1 MRTRATWPF
10 LVVAALLGCATL
22 LDFVPPSWRA
32 RAQETTA
39 PATQQRLVED
49 ILIEGNRRL
58 RDEDILYHIQTR
70 AGDPYN
76 EEQVQR
82 DLQALLNLPF
92 FDKTETRVARE
103 DGPRGGVRVIFY
115 VTELPII
122 RDLTFK
128 GLSSIGEA
136 DVLKAFREQRAGVSK
151 ETAFDPVKVNSSKRI
166 IKELLAQKGHPNAT
180 IDAQVEEI
188 SQTSVAITFDVDE
201 GDRVRVVE
209 IDFEGNQVFSDG
221 ELRGAMK
228 LVKEAGLISRFKG
241 EDILHTEKLEYDL
254 KANVVNHMRSKGYLE
269 ARTLEPRV
277 EGIGQR
283 RTGFPV
289 LPLPLLSSK
298 DEALRVTVPVVEGK
312 LYRLGDIKIEG
323 NSIFSEQD
331 IRSVIG
337 LQQGDVAN
345 GFRLNKALNEDI
357 KKLYGRAGFIQ
368 YFAEFEPTFKDN
380 PQKPT
385 EGVADFTITITEGK
399 QFSLRRLEFLGN
411 TFTRDNVLR
420 REVAVNEGDIFD
432 QTLWEFSVLRLNQVG
447 FFDPIDKDK
456 DAEFRTDEE
465 VGTVDINL
473 RVSERGRNQ
482 IAFNGGLSGI
492 GGSFF
497 GLEYSTNNLL
507 GRGES
512 LSFQFAV
519 GNRQRS
525 FLFSFTEPYV
535 RDRPVS
541 VGFSIFAE
549 SRKFFGEG
557 TFLSQNID
565 AITGLVGNQQDLL
578 TVSDENLFTQN
589 TAGISLFASS
599 PLSEFYRP
607 RSRRM
612 TEIVRATRIGLSYSI
627 SRSSIEDPPVN
638 EQNDPNTFIPQ
649 VFEQPNIMTSR
660 LTPSLVYDTRNG
672 SIDPTNGKQ
681 LSAQLAFAGLGGD
694 VRTYQPTISYMQFIP
709 VRRKRS
715 ENPEVFGFRL
725 IAGHARSFGI
735 TSAVE
740 AAQRS
745 SLSFIN
751 GVPIYERFFVG
762 DEFSIRG
769 YDVRSIGPIVP
780 LEVFITSQDVRVSAA
795 PTGAVEPLPNISQR
809 LNTQIQTLGTFTGS
823 GGTNSLLLSR
833 TFRLIGG
840 DTQLL
845 GNFEYR
851 VPIFGPLQIAA
862 FADIGTAFNLSN
874 GADQEFSTD
883 FLPDQTF
890 LPLQGFLSL
899 GQLVT
904 LKNPQLQLLPL
915 TGGLV
920 IRGDRL
926 VTKEEFVNAQRGP
939 TDPFTGLPIGMQAV
953 YVRATPSTE
962 TPNAGVQTNT
972 VARLSQARLASIGDY
987 RTSVGLEARIQLPV
1001 VNVPFRLIYAFNPNA
1016 RTEFIREKRSL
1027 FRFSIGRT
1035 F

>member
-1 MRTRATWPF
+1 MRTRATRFF
-10 LVVAALLGCATL
+10 LVVAALVGCCAL
-22 LDFVPPSWRA
+22 LDFAPFPWTA
-32 RAQETTA
+32 HAQEQQQA
-39 PATQQRLVED
+39 PQQRLVERVD
-49 ILIEGNRRL
+49 IEGNRRL

-70 AGDPYN
+70 EGDVFN
-76 EEQVQR
+76 QEQVRR
-82 DLQALLNLPF
+82 DVQALLNLPF
-92 FDKTETRVARE
+92 FDKTETRVSTL
-103 DGPRGGVRVIFY
+103 DGPRGGFIVIFT
-115 VTELPII
+115 VKELPIV

-136 DVLKAFREQRAGVSK
+136 DVLKEFREKRIGVSK
-151 ETAFDPVKVNSSKRI
+151 ETAYDPVKVNNAKRI

-180 IDAQVEEI
+180 IDAQIEEI
-188 SQTSVAITFDVDE
+188 SETSVAVTFDVDE

-228 LVKEAGLISRFKG
+228 LVKEAGLITRFKG
-241 EDILHTEKLEYDL
+241 EDILHLDKLEYDL
-254 KANVVNHMRSKGYLE
+254 KVNVINHMRSKGYLE
-269 ARTLEPRV
+269 ARTLEPKV
-277 EGIGQR
+277 EGLGER

-289 LPLPLLSSK
+289 LPLPLLSSV
-298 DEALRVTVPVVEGK
+298 DEALRVTIPVIEGK
-312 LYRLGDIKIEG
+312 LYRLGEIKIEG
-323 NSIFSEQD
+323 NSIYSEQD
-331 IRSVIG
+331 IRAVIG
-337 LQQGDVAN
+337 LKPGDVAN

-368 YFAEFEPTFKDN
+368 YLAEFEPSFKDN
-380 PQKPT
+380 PQKPG
-385 EGVADFTITITEGK
+385 EGIADFTITITEGK
-399 QFSLRRLEFLGN
+399 QFRLRRLEFLGN

-420 REVAVNEGDIFD
+420 REVAVNEGDTFD
-432 QTLWEFSVLRLNQVG
+432 QTLWEFSVLRLNQLG
-447 FFDPIDKDK
+447 YFDPIDKDK

-465 VGTVDINL
+465 VGDVDINL
-473 RVSERGRNQ
+473 RVAERGRNQ
-482 IAFNGGLSGI
+482 ISFNGGLSGI

-525 FLFSFTEPYV
+525 FLFSFTEPYI
-535 RDRPVS
+535 RDRPIS
-541 VGFSIFAE
+541 VGFSLFAE

-565 AITGLVGNQQDLL
+565 ALTGAFGTQQDLL

-589 TAGISLFASS
+589 TAGGSLFASS

-607 RSRRM
+607 RTRNLV
-612 TEIVRATRIGLSYSI
+612 EIVRATRIGLSYSL
-627 SRSSIEDPPVN
+627 SQSSIEDPPIN
-638 EQNDPNTFIPQ
+638 EQNDPNTFIPR
-649 VFEQPNIMTSR
+649 VFAQPNILTSR
-660 LTPSLVYDTRNG
+660 VTPSLVYDTRNG
-672 SIDPTNGKQ
+672 SIDPTNGRQ
-681 LSAQLAFAGLGGD
+681 VSMQFAFAGLGGD
-694 VRTYQPTISYMQFIP
+694 VRTYQPTVSYMQFIP
-709 VRRKRS
+709 VRRKTS

-725 IAGHARSFGI
+725 IAGHVGSFGVTPAI
-735 TSAVE
+735 R
-740 AAQRS
+740 AAQQS
-745 SLSFIN
+745 SLSFVD

-780 LEVFITSQDVRVSAA
+780 LEVFITSRDVRVSAV
-795 PTGAVEPLPNISQR
+795 PTGDVEALPSISDR
-809 LNTQIQTLGTFTGS
+809 LRQQLITLGTFTGS
-823 GGTNSLLLSR
+823 GGANSLQLSR

-851 VPIFGPLQIAA
+851 VPIFGPLQVAA
-862 FADIGTAFNLSN
+862 FADIGTAFNLRN
-874 GADQEFSTD
+874 PADQEFSTD
-883 FLPDQTF
+883 FLADQTF
-890 LPLQGFLSL
+890 LPLQGFTGLS
-899 GQLVT
+899 QLVSI
-904 LKNPQLQLLPL
+904 KNSQLAVAPL
-915 TGGLV
+915 TGGLI

-939 TDPFTGLPIGMQAV
+939 FDPFTLLPIGMQAV
-953 YVRATPSTE
+953 YLRATPSTA

-972 VARLSQARLASIGDY
+972 VARLSQAQLSKIGDY
-987 RTSVGLEARIQLPV
+987 RSSIGLEARIQLPV